1 MRKLAKNSKV
11 AGQTG
16 TEYMLIISVVVIAV
30 VAAAYTYVP
39 EFQAGVETLGTKV
52 MTILDKG
59 CINGCYQG

>member
-1 MRKLAKNSKV
+1 MLKLSKNKKIT
-11 AGQTG
+11 GQTG

-39 EFQAGVETLGTKV
+39 QFQTGVEALGTKV
-52 MTILDKG
+52 MTIMDRG